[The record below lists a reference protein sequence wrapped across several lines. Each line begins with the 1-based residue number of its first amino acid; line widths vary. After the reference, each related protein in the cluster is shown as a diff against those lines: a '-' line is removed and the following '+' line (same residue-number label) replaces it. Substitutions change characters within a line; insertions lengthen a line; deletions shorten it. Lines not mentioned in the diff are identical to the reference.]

1 MIKKFNEL
9 NENQN
14 GDNSPMIQTSVVPW
28 GKRKRM
34 MVNAT
39 ITIPISGFLDDDDDR
54 TEIPYAEAIELI
66 RQSLE
71 SFAGSNDGSEL
82 FLNVNDD
89 EITFKLPK

>member
-14 GDNSPMIQTSVVPW
+14 EDNSLMIQTSVVPW
-28 GKRKRM
+28 NKKRM
-34 MVNAT
+34 SVNAT
-39 ITIPISGFLDDDDDR
+39 ITIPIQGYLDDGDDR
-54 TEIPYAEAIELI
+54 TEIPYAEAMDLI

-71 SFAGSNDGSEL
+71 NFAGSNDGSEL

-89 EITFKLPK
+89 EITFKFPK